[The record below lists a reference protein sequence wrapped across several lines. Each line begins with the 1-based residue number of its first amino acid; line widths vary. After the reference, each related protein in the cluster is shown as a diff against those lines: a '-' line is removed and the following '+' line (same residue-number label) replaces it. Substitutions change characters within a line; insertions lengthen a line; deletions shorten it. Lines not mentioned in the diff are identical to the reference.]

1 MQTAFTNKWTSSF
14 LLSQINRKR
23 FDSNEVAR
31 NDGSDWGWDSGN
43 KNYREKQTHFFLPTI
58 SLADK
63 EKQILGTLVY
73 IQQPHLQT
81 GKWDGALHRPKK
93 TDLKIF

>member
-1 MQTAFTNKWTSSF
+1 MMDQIEDETQEIKITEKSKLTSS
-14 LLSQINRKR
+14 
-23 FDSNEVAR
+23 
-31 NDGSDWGWDSGN
+31 
-43 KNYREKQTHFFLPTI
+43 YLPI

-73 IQQPHLQT
+73 MQQPHLQT